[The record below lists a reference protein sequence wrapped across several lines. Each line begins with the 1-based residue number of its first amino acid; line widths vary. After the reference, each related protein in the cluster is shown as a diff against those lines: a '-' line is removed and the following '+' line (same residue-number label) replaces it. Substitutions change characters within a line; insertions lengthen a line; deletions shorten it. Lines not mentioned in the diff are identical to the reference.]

1 MKGTLTLVI
10 VAAIATWA
18 FLFFPLEKPKG
29 PRQAGKTEGAHDA
42 TPKASE
48 PVPRPGRAPEPEPAA
63 RTTSP
68 APASAVA
75 ERPGASSSSS
85 SSSSL
90 PSGSGDVRVIG
101 ATPPNAAAV
110 GQGQAPRA
118 PFDPDKAEAT
128 GELGEG
134 ILSPDYRL
142 LEESYVHE
150 PRDGPWAT
158 QHEAKIRDA
167 LYRSELREDVVI
179 VHCQSTVC
187 RIHLNPRGKDPF
199 ADLVRVP
206 GLAAAAGLD
215 SSTPY
220 SLNGT
225 ELIVYA
231 RPENAEPSPK

>member
-18 FLFFPLEKPKG
+18 FLFFPLEKPKA
-29 PRQAGKTEGAHDA
+29 PRQAGQNEGAHDA

-48 PVPRPGRAPEPEPAA
+48 PVPRPGRAPEPESAA
-63 RTTSP
+63 RTTST
-68 APASAVA
+68 APASAVPR
-75 ERPGASSSSS
+75 RPGATSSG
-85 SSSSL
+85 SSL
-90 PSGSGDVRVIG
+90 RPDEGRGDVRVIG
-101 ATPPNAAAV
+101 ATQPGSTAV
-110 GQGQAPRA
+110 GQSQAPPA

-128 GELGEG
+128 GELAEG
-134 ILSPDYRL
+134 IMSPDYKL

-150 PRDGPWAT
+150 PRDGPWAS

-167 LYRSELREDVVI
+167 LYRSDLREDVVI

-225 ELIVYA
+225 ELVVYA
-231 RPENAEPSPK
+231 RPENAEPSPR

>member
-29 PRQAGKTEGAHDA
+29 PRQAGKTESTHDA

-48 PVPRPGRAPEPEPAA
+48 PVPRPGRAPEPEPAEPA
-63 RTTSP
+63 TSS
-68 APASAVA
+68 APASAVPP
-75 ERPGASSSSS
+75 RPGATSSG
-85 SSSSL
+85 SSL
-90 PSGSGDVRVIG
+90 PAGRGDVRVIG
-101 ATPPNAAAV
+101 ATQPGASAI
-110 GQGQAPRA
+110 GQAEPPPVA
-118 PFDPDKAEAT
+118 FDPDKAEAT

-134 ILSPDYRL
+134 ILSPDYKL

-225 ELIVYA
+225 ELVVYA
-231 RPENAEPSPK
+231 RPENAEPTPR